1 MNINDLDTPAI
12 LIDVDV
18 MEKNLNR
25 VASYA
30 REHQLRLRPHTKT
43 HKIPEL
49 GRLQVQHGAAGLT
62 VAKVSEAEVMLKAEP
77 PDLLIAYP
85 LIGKTKLDR
94 LMRLPPA
101 SITVAIDNEQSA
113 RQLSEAA
120 SAVGR
125 TVGVLAEIDVGLRR
139 VGVQPGSLLIQL
151 VRTID
156 SLPCLEFRGIAF
168 YPGHVK

>member
-1 MNINDLDTPAI
+1 MNIHDLDTPAI

-18 MEKNLNR
+18 MENNLRR

-30 REHQLRLRPHTKT
+30 RDHNLRLRPHTKT
-43 HKIPEL
+43 HKIPEM
-49 GRLQVQHGAAGLT
+49 GRLQVQSGAAGLT

-85 LIGKTKLDR
+85 LVGKTKLER

-101 SITVAIDNEQSA
+101 SITIAIDSEQSV

-120 SAVGR
+120 NAAGR
-125 TVGVLAEIDVGLRR
+125 TFGVLAEVDVG
-139 VGVQPGSLLIQL
+139 
-151 VRTID
+151 
-156 SLPCLEFRGIAF
+156 
-168 YPGHVK
+168 